1 VRGQH
6 VDEDK
11 LILAKQ
17 LRRNMTPAERI
28 LWERLR
34 RNQLDGLHFRRQQ
47 VVFGFIADFYCHAA
61 AIIVEMDGVVHDFQI
76 EADAERTIVLESHGL
91 HVHRVR
97 NEEVFQSLDEV
108 LSRIADICRHRMGSD
123 SNSTENDTTRLP
135 PLLGEGPGEGSL
147 IMISISN
154 VTKRYGPKAAVQD
167 LSLHVPAGELFAF
180 LGPNGAGK
188 TTTIKMLCG
197 LLFPSTG
204 AVEVGG
210 FDLVSHGDQA
220 RALISY
226 VPDQPYLYEKL
237 TGREF
242 LQFTADL
249 YGMPVEKSR
258 EKIAEVIDLFHLED
272 FADDLTERYSHGMR
286 QRTVFAAALVHE
298 PKLLIADEPT
308 VGLDPK
314 SIRELKTLLR
324 QLAFDGMTVFLST
337 HTLDIA
343 EELADRIGIIDH
355 GRLIGCGTM
364 TDLRKQ
370 AAMDGSLEDLFMAIT
385 EEAVAV

>member
-1 VRGQH
+1 MI
-6 VDEDK
+6 E
-11 LILAKQ
+11 LI
-17 LRRNMTPAERI
+17 
-28 LWERLR
+28 
-34 RNQLDGLHFRRQQ
+34 D
-47 VVFGFIADFYCHAA
+47 
-61 AIIVEMDGVVHDFQI
+61 
-76 EADAERTIVLESHGL
+76 
-91 HVHRVR
+91 
-97 NEEVFQSLDEV
+97 
-108 LSRIADICRHRMGSD
+108 
-123 SNSTENDTTRLP
+123 
-135 PLLGEGPGEGSL
+135 
-147 IMISISN
+147 
-154 VTKRYGPKAAVQD
+154 VTKRYGTKLAVD
-167 LSLHVPAGELFAF
+167 RLSLTVEQGELFAF

-197 LLFPSTG
+197 LLFPSSGT
-204 AVEVGG
+204 VQVGG
-210 FDLVSHGDQA
+210 FDLIAHGDQA

-226 VPDQPYLYEKL
+226 VPDQPFLYEKL

-249 YGMPVEKSR
+249 YGMPPDRSR
-258 EKIAEVIDLFHLED
+258 EKIAEVIDLFRLDD

-324 QLAFDGMTVFLST
+324 RLADGGMTVFLST

-343 EELADRIGIIDH
+343 QELADRIGIIDH

-364 TDLRKQ
+364 RELQKQ
-370 AAMDGSLEDLFMAIT
+370 ASSDGNLEELFLKIT
-385 EEAVAV
+385 EEVAEESPGTAVPGLVG